1 MRYFVLRDGC
11 HKILSI
17 HQIMDAALAS
27 FNNLIKS
34 TDLMDDVH
42 ILEIVTSDRGTVIL
56 QRKIYSYSFIEGLII
71 NHLTQIVI

>member
-1 MRYFVLRDGC
+1 MRYFVLRDGFN
-11 HKILSI
+11 KILSI